1 MLRLGLAYENAMGG
15 LTKDETKA
23 VEWFQKAAEAGNA
36 IAMHNLGY
44 AYEYGKGGLTK
55 DKAKAME
62 WYWKAA
68 EAGISEA
75 AERLQELGRIHP

>member
-1 MLRLGLAYENAMGG
+1 MNNLGRAYAYGQGG
-15 LTKDETKA
+15 LTKDEAKA

-36 IAMHNLGY
+36 IAMHNLGNC
-44 AYEYGKGGLTK
+44 YEYGKGGLTK

-75 AERLQELGRIHP
+75 AEKLQKLGENHP